1 MVEHMRKEQKI
12 FCLSVSIIT
21 IILVGL
27 IYYLLV
33 PTSKATFSNE
43 ITNNVK
49 LNKTNNTST
58 VQNTSQIKSIEIIT
72 SVIKENGTTKVITKQ
87 VQSTSENNTSITK
100 NQTVTSATSK
110 TIYEE
115 NQELIKKISD
125 YYGYKVGYN
134 DESYYY
140 GGSEATLLTDE
151 TLANTTLKDIIRKSS
166 QFPTGFFRKL
176 KIPHGFRIEL
186 YENIP
191 GAAGVTSYEFGDNY
205 MLALDVRNGMPYRT
219 FYHELWHVMEK
230 YIEYYNGQ
238 NIFDSWNNLNP
249 TNFVY
254 GNDNNPDYTILDCTY
269 QYEKLVCNKDIKDI
283 SFVSLYAKSSAK
295 EDRAELFADLMFRPY
310 KKEYMNYGYGINN
323 KAIALSKIINNYFG
337 YNTGPWDHFISF

>member
-166 QFPTGFFRKL
+166 QFPTGFFRK
-176 KIPHGFRIEL
+176 
-186 YENIP
+186 
-191 GAAGVTSYEFGDNY
+191 
-205 MLALDVRNGMPYRT
+205 
-219 FYHELWHVMEK
+219 
-230 YIEYYNGQ
+230 
-238 NIFDSWNNLNP
+238 
-249 TNFVY
+249 
-254 GNDNNPDYTILDCTY
+254 
-269 QYEKLVCNKDIKDI
+269 
-283 SFVSLYAKSSAK
+283 
-295 EDRAELFADLMFRPY
+295 
-310 KKEYMNYGYGINN
+310 
-323 KAIALSKIINNYFG
+323 
-337 YNTGPWDHFISF
+337 